1 MGVCPPVTMDA
12 CALLQKFDFCNNIS
26 HFWHFFAIKQPIER

>member
-26 HFWHFFAIKQPIER
+26 RF

>member
-12 CALLQKFDFCNNIS
+12 CALLQKFDFCNDIS
-26 HFWHFFAIKQPIER
+26 HF

>member
-1 MGVCPPVTMDA
+1 MGVCPPATMDA

-26 HFWHFFAIKQPIER
+26 HF

>member
-1 MGVCPPVTMDA
+1 MGVCPPVTMYA

-26 HFWHFFAIKQPIER
+26 HF

>member
-1 MGVCPPVTMDA
+1 MGFCPPVTMEA

-26 HFWHFFAIKQPIER
+26 HF